1 MVTSKLYLFIQYFCF
16 LFVFYVLNVMGLLYF
31 TLMQNQRFHYH
42 RDANILQGHEKVV
55 WDMQDTMDNW
65 RVGSPPLL
73 QDTTPSLRK
82 TFKTTPQNWT
92 EMWHK
97 HDNFWACL
105 QAPPLGWTQYLAL
118 SVGRIIFLWK
128 NKSSHFWNFTEF

>member
-82 TFKTTPQNWT
+82 TFKTTPQN
-92 EMWHK
+92 
-97 HDNFWACL
+97 
-105 QAPPLGWTQYLAL
+105 
-118 SVGRIIFLWK
+118 
-128 NKSSHFWNFTEF
+128 